1 MTGTEKLILRGAA
14 PADAGALAVL
24 HRDAFPEFFLS
35 SLGTAFLKQFY
46 LGFAG
51 DVSAISTVA
60 QRPDGAIVGSIVGTT
75 EPDGFFSRLLR
86 SRLVPFAL
94 ISARESIRRP
104 RIIPRLLR
112 AVRYRGEAGVRVD
125 GALLSS
131 ICVRS
136 DQQGQGTGRLMM
148 EHWERSAASSGATLA
163 YLTTDAERNDGVNA
177 FYRRRGWELASNY
190 RTPEGR
196 SMNVYTKSLTDSKEN
211 LT

>member
-1 MTGTEKLILRGAA
+1 MNGKEKLILRRAT
-14 PADAGALAVL
+14 PADAGQLAIL
-24 HRDAFPEFFLS
+24 HRDAFPDFFLS

-46 LGFAG
+46 LGFAN
-51 DVSAISTVA
+51 DSSAISTVA
-60 QRPDGAIVGSIVGTT
+60 QLPDGTIIGSIVGTT

-112 AVRYRGEAGVRVD
+112 AVRFRGEAGEKVD

-136 DQQGQGTGRLMM
+136 DQQGRGTGRLMM
-148 EHWERSAASSGATLA
+148 EEWESDAAADGATLA
-163 YLTTDAERNDGVNA
+163 YLTTDADHNESVNS
-177 FYRRRGWELASNY
+177 FYRRQGWELKSGY
-190 RTPEGR
+190 TTPEGR
-196 SMNVYTKSLTDSKEN
+196 PMNLYTKNISASEETQA
-211 LT
+211 